1 MNPTGDPPRGAPLA
15 AFVEGILDGRVADAA
30 TLREAAERLGRTGAG
45 PFRCDIQGGRFSLL
59 PVDTEI
65 PPGFDA
71 AAQARFL
78 AALQHLLD
86 GARPGSVE
94 SNLRC
99 RLLYA
104 DEIVETLFVVRGQA
118 IEPLTR
124 RRPRADSDPLPSA
137 PDGAALPLGLR
148 RREVLWLLPLLLI
161 AGLGLAWQA
170 GWIDRVLAARAE
182 DLRRN
187 PGPFQDMLAID
198 VARSWGDYEATL
210 RRGEGYPATLPA
222 LDARRAAATT
232 PEERLA
238 VGIVGDGRELFV
250 QLLAADGQLLA
261 ETRADLR
268 PLLANPEG
276 SVAARLPGRIGA
288 AAVRLSTVAAGKP
301 R

>member
-15 AFVEGILDGRVADAA
+15 AYVEGILEGRVADAA
-30 TLREAAERLGRTGAG
+30 RLRAAAVQLGRTGAG

-59 PVDTEI
+59 PVDTAV

-78 AALQHLLD
+78 AALQGLLD
-86 GARPGSVE
+86 GARPGSIE

-99 RLLYA
+99 RLYYA
-104 DEIVETLFVVRGQA
+104 DEVVETLFVVRGQT
-118 IEPLTR
+118 IEPLSR
-124 RRPRADSDPLPSA
+124 RRPRTADDSAVAA
-137 PDGAALPLGLR
+137 PDGAALPLRLR

-182 DLRRN
+182 HLRRD
-187 PGPFQDMLAID
+187 PGPFQTLLAIS
-198 VARSWGDYEATL
+198 VARSWGDYEVTL
-210 RRGEGYPATLPA
+210 RRGEDYPATLPA
-222 LDARRAAATT
+222 LDARRAAAAT
-232 PEERLA
+232 PEDRLA

-250 QLLAADGQLLA
+250 QLLAADGQVLA

-268 PLLANPEG
+268 PLLADPAG
-276 SVAARLPGRIGA
+276 AVAARLPGRIGA
-288 AAVRLSTVAAGKP
+288 AAVRLSTVAAGKT

>member
-1 MNPTGDPPRGAPLA
+1 MNPTGDAPRGAPLA

-30 TLREAAERLGRTGAG
+30 RLRKAAERLGQAGAG

-59 PVDTEI
+59 PVDTAI

-71 AAQARFL
+71 TAQARFL
-78 AALQHLLD
+78 AALQGLLD
-86 GARPGSVE
+86 GAHPGSIE

-104 DEIVETLFVVRGQA
+104 DEVVETLFVARGAA
-118 IEPLTR
+118 IEPLSR
-124 RRPRADSDPLPSA
+124 RRPRTAGDFVPSIPDNA
-137 PDGAALPLGLR
+137 PLPLGLR
-148 RREVLWLLPLLLI
+148 RREMLWLLPLLLL

-182 DLRRN
+182 SLRHD
-187 PGPFQDMLAID
+187 PGPFQTMLAID
-198 VARSWGDYEATL
+198 VARSWGNYEVTL
-210 RRGEGYPATLPA
+210 RRAGGYPATQAA
-222 LDARRAAATT
+222 LDERRAAAAS

-238 VGIVGDGRELFV
+238 ISIVGDGRELYV
-250 QLLAADGQLLA
+250 QLLTADGQVLA

-268 PLLANPEG
+268 ALLAAP
-276 SVAARLPGRIGA
+276 SASIAARLPGRIGA
-288 AAVRLSTVAAGKP
+288 AAVRLSTVAARKP